1 MPADHPEP
9 ATTDGEGQA
18 AVVTVDAD
26 DPRYGFGVDV
36 GGSGVKGGVVDLE
49 TGELVGDRFKI
60 TTPQPATPDAVAA
73 TVAQIVAHFGWTGRV
88 GITLPSVVAGGIV
101 RSAANIDKAWI
112 GIDPYE
118 LFGRHLSSP
127 GLSVLNDADAAGL
140 AEVEYGSNDD
150 DVDGVIIMLTLGTG
164 IGSAVLLPGG
174 QLLPNTELGH
184 LRVDDDEAE
193 AQASSRAKEVNDW
206 SYEHWARK
214 VSRVLSEYEM
224 LFSPALFIVGGGISR
239 KAHKWIHLLTNSTP
253 VVPANLRN
261 TAGIVGAA
269 MAAQAGLRP

>member
-1 MPADHPEP
+1 MSADHPAPASPANDAEP
-9 ATTDGEGQA
+9 
-18 AVVTVDAD
+18 VVITVDAA

-36 GGSGVKGGVVDLE
+36 GGSGVKGGIVDLK

-73 TVAQIVAHFGWTGRV
+73 TVAQIVDHFGWTGRV
-88 GITLPSVVAGGIV
+88 GITLPSVVAGRIV

-127 GLSVLNDADAAGL
+127 ALSVLNDADAAGL
-140 AEVEYGSNDD
+140 AEVEYGTNDD
-150 DVDGVIIMLTLGTG
+150 AVDGVIIMLTLGTG

-184 LRVDDDEAE
+184 LQVDGDYRESWQPHPMSPRALEAGRRIAETITDLDVEHVNLAITRDQGAVWIDNCTRVVHANSIGRRFGQTSRDDPHAMFF
-193 AQASSRAKEVNDW
+193 
-206 SYEHWARK
+206 
-214 VSRVLSEYEM
+214 RVCL
-224 LFSPALFIVGGGISR
+224 
-239 KAHKWIHLLTNSTP
+239 
-253 VVPANLRN
+253 
-261 TAGIVGAA
+261 
-269 MAAQAGLRP
+269 

>member
-1 MPADHPEP
+1 MSADHPAPASPANDAEP
-9 ATTDGEGQA
+9 V
-18 AVVTVDAD
+18 VVTVDAD

-36 GGSGVKGGVVDLE
+36 GGSGVKGGIVDLK
-49 TGELVGDRFKI
+49 TDELVGDRFKI

-73 TVAQIVAHFGWTGRV
+73 TVAQIVDHFGWTGRV
-88 GITLPSVVAGGIV
+88 GITLPSVVAGRIV

-118 LFGRHLSSP
+118 LFGSHLSSP

-140 AEVEYGSNDD
+140 AEVEYGTNDD

-184 LRVDDDEAE
+184 LQVDGEEAE
-193 AQASSRAKEVNDW
+193 AQASSRAKEVNEW
-206 SYEHWARK
+206 SYKHWAGK
-214 VSRVLSEYEM
+214 LSRVLAEYEM

-239 KAHKWIHLLTNSTP
+239 KAHKWTPLLTNSTP

-269 MAAQAGLRP
+269 MAAEAGMRP